1 MSKKML
7 AFGFAAAMLAG
18 MIVPGLGSNGT
29 ASAHERCVTLE
40 GLPSE
45 GAVVQVIANG
55 QLEGDPAGY
64 RTNPQGHG
72 RGITN
77 ARDHSPAIASCPED

>member
-1 MSKKML
+1 MRRRVI
-7 AFGFAAAMLAG
+7 AGVFGAGLLVAMAIPLFG
-18 MIVPGLGSNGT
+18 GVGS

-55 QLEGDPAGY
+55 QLEEDPAGY
-64 RTNPQGHG
+64 STNPQGKD
-72 RGITN
+72 RGIRN